1 MKLSEIRVVL
11 DSRQI
16 QLTKSLGQNFL
27 HDANILE
34 KIVALGEVRPGD
46 NVLEVG
52 PGLGPLTDHLLAAGA
67 NVLAVEK
74 DRRLVE
80 WLREKYAGNE
90 RLTLVEAD
98 ALAWLREPGRS
109 WSDWKMISNLPYS
122 IGSPLLIDL
131 ALHEFA
137 PSLMVATLQSEVV
150 RRIMA
155 KTDAEDYS
163 LLSLFIQARF
173 EPAGCFKVPAGCFFP
188 PPDVDSAC
196 VALRRRGDD
205 VVPHALVPLFMR
217 VVRKGFS
224 ERRKMMFKL
233 LKQEWDPARLRA
245 GYELAGIPWDQRA
258 EKVSLGQF
266 AILTKFLAEEGA

>member
-1 MKLSEIRVVL
+1 MKLSEIRGVL

-34 KIVALGEVRPGD
+34 KIVALGEVKPGD
-46 NVLEVG
+46 QVLEVG
-52 PGLGPLTDHLLAAGA
+52 PGLGPLTDHLLEAGA

-74 DRRLVE
+74 DRRLVG

-150 RRIMA
+150 RRITA
-155 KTDAEDYS
+155 RTDAEDYS

-173 EPAGCFKVPAGCFFP
+173 EPAGWFKVPAGCFFP

-196 VALRRRGDD
+196 VALRRRGAD

-217 VVRKGFS
+217 IVRKGFS
-224 ERRKMMFKL
+224 ERRKKMFKL
-233 LKQEWDPARLRA
+233 LKQEWDPARLGV
-245 GYELAGIPWDQRA
+245 GYELAGIPLDQRA
-258 EKVSLGQF
+258 EKVSLEQF
-266 AILTKFLAEEGA
+266 AVLAKFLAEKGA

>member
-1 MKLSEIRVVL
+1 MKLSEIRGVL

-27 HDANILE
+27 HDGNILD
-34 KIVALGEVRPGD
+34 KITALAEVKPGD
-46 NVLEVG
+46 QVLEIG
-52 PGLGPLTDHLLAAGA
+52 PGLGPLTDRLLEAGA

-90 RLTLVEAD
+90 RLSLVEAD

-109 WSDWKMISNLPYS
+109 WSDWKMVSNLPYS
-122 IGSPLLIDL
+122 IGSPLLVDL

-137 PSLMVATLQSEVV
+137 PSLMVVTLQWEVIQ
-150 RRIMA
+150 RIAA
-155 KTDAEDYS
+155 KTAGEDYS
-163 LLSLFIQARF
+163 LLSLFVQAKF
-173 EPAGCFKVPAGCFFP
+173 EPAGHFKVPAGCFFP

-196 VALRRRGDD
+196 VLLRRR
-205 VVPHALVPLFMR
+205 VEEIVPHALTALFMR
-217 VVRKGFS
+217 VARKGFS

-233 LKQEWDPARLRA
+233 LKQEWEPARLAAGFERA
-245 GYELAGIPWDQRA
+245 GIGLDQRA
-258 EKVSLGQF
+258 EKVSLEQF
-266 AILTKFLAEEGA
+266 ASLARFLSDKGD

>member
-1 MKLSEIRVVL
+1 MKLSEIRGVL

-34 KIVALGEVRPGD
+34 KIVALGEVKPGD
-46 NVLEVG
+46 QVLEVG
-52 PGLGPLTDHLLAAGA
+52 PGLGPLTDHLLEAGA

-80 WLREKYAGNE
+80 WLSEKYAGNE

-109 WSDWKMISNLPYS
+109 WSDWKMVSNLPYS

-150 RRIMA
+150 RRITA

-173 EPAGCFKVPAGCFFP
+173 EPAGWFKVPAGCFFP

-196 VALRRRGDD
+196 VALRRRGDN
-205 VVPHALVPLFMR
+205 VVPHALVPMFMR
-217 VVRKGFS
+217 IVRKGFS

-233 LKQEWDPARLRA
+233 LKQEWDPARLEA
-245 GYELAGIPWDQRA
+245 GYEQARIPLDQRA

-266 AILTKFLAEEGA
+266 AILARFLAEKGV

>member
-173 EPAGCFKVPAGCFFP
+173 EPAGWFKVPAGCFFP

>member
-173 EPAGCFKVPAGCFFP
+173 EPAGWFKVPAGCFFP

-233 LKQEWDPARLRA
+233 LKQEWDPARLTA
-245 GYELAGIPWDQRA
+245 GYELAGIPLDQRA

-266 AILTKFLAEEGA
+266 AILTKFLAKEGA